1 MFIVKIRGKQ
11 GSKRSPWWLSSNWR
25 GGWVA
30 ASTLHSPE
38 HCPPPSPS
46 PPPPPP
52 PVPPHLPRLST
63 GAPLRGRPTHPSRSP
78 PHKIAPLGRLAF
90 PQQLCTLKEIKKD
103 RYLPHNYDVEYC
115 FEGWSVMMRALQ
127 GECHACWYRVLAI
140 SIPPR
145 LQESYYP
152 SFGFNHRIYHWSSFD
167 LFHTSYCKTAAI
179 CPVD

>member
-1 MFIVKIRGKQ
+1 MVELQLKRWLSGGIDPPLTWTLSSTSSSSSSSSSSSFYSPCSSSPAEAFNWCATQ
-11 GSKRSPWWLSSNWR
+11 RSP
-25 GGWVA
+25 
-30 ASTLHSPE
+30 H
-38 HCPPPSPS
+38 PPIQIPSPQNGS
-46 PPPPPP
+46 AGTPCFS
-52 PVPPHLPRLST
+52 ST
-63 GAPLRGRPTHPSRSP
+63 ANLE
-78 PHKIAPLGRLAF
+78 KI
-90 PQQLCTLKEIKKD
+90 KEGT
-103 RYLPHNYDVEYC
+103 YLPHNYDVEYC